1 MSPRPVR
8 DQQVSFSGG
17 LNTVSDPL
25 ALGDTQFRQGTNA
38 RHTEFGA
45 LTKRYGNVS
54 LATAAIPDV
63 PLSGYS
69 WVKAD
74 GTVQALTTCTD
85 GQLYGLNPLAAIGS
99 QTWTQLSTGPAPLS
113 LTTPATFAEFLD
125 AGGNEVVYLS
135 EGGVSRWNGTAL
147 SPKGNFP
154 NASGI
159 RYIKVHNQ
167 RLWGVGDP
175 ARPSSLLFSSL
186 NNGDTIGNAASGGG
200 QIIVRTFGDEKLVAL
215 ASVGSSLLMFHER
228 GLSRLTG
235 FGQDD
240 ITVDPEGISSQTGT
254 IAPLSVVETD
264 GAVFFISDRGTFV
277 ANEGAVTPLGTP
289 TRPDP
294 ILPLVAGLTP
304 AQLANVRGV
313 LSRKTQEVWFSI
325 PGQGVY
331 VYHLILGAWS
341 GPWTGEYLNA
351 TCFWDSP
358 LASLAEVYVLMG
370 LSSGVTRAADVPGV
384 GTDGGTVASPGSGTT
399 IPWSIQLRRLYF
411 GDDATAKSFRFGY
424 VTATLLGATETMTAF
439 WETNFGAYP
448 SQTITT
454 SQANIWPLDPNAP
467 GARRW
472 DTGLWDGLATSQNY
486 RVYMSGMGYYL
497 DFSLSHTGV
506 TTPIVSRVQVDA
518 FILGRR

>member
-8 DQQVSFSGG
+8 DQQMTFSGG

-25 ALGDTQFRQGTNA
+25 ALSDTQFRQGVNA
-38 RHTEFGA
+38 RHTEYGA

-54 LATAAIPDV
+54 LATAAIPFV

-85 GQLYGLNPLAAIGS
+85 GHLYGLNPLAAIGS
-99 QTWTQLSTGPAPLS
+99 QTWAKLSTGPAPLS
-113 LTTPATFAEFLD
+113 STVPATFSEFLST
-125 AGGNEVVYLS
+125 AGAEVVFIA
-135 EGGVSRWNGTAL
+135 EGGLSMWTGSAL
-147 SPKGNFP
+147 SPKGNYSD
-154 NASGI
+154 AAGV

-175 ARPSSLLFSSL
+175 ARPSSLLFSAL
-186 NNGDTIGNAASGGG
+186 NDGETLGDVSAGGG
-200 QIIVRTFGDEKLVAL
+200 EIIVRTFGDEKLVAL
-215 ASVGSSLLMFHER
+215 ASVNSSLLMFHER

-240 ITVDPEGISSQTGT
+240 ITVDPEGVSSQTGT
-254 IAPLSVVETD
+254 IAPLSVVEAD
-264 GAVFFISDRGTFV
+264 GAVFFISDRGAFV

-294 ILPLVAGLTP
+294 ILPLVATLTP
-304 AQLANVRGV
+304 AQLADVRGV
-313 LSRKTQEVWFSI
+313 LSRKTQEIWFFI

-341 GPWTGEYLNA
+341 GPWTGEYLNT

-358 LASLAEVYVLMG
+358 LASFAEVYVLMG
-370 LSSGVTRAADVPGV
+370 LSSGVTRVADVAGV
-384 GTDGGTVASPGSGTT
+384 GTDGGTLASPGTGTV

-411 GDDATAKSFRFGY
+411 TDDSTAKSFRFGY
-424 VTATLLGATETMTAF
+424 VTATLPGGAETMTAT
-439 WETNFGAYP
+439 WETNFALY
-448 SQTITT
+448 STQTITG
-454 SQANIWPLDPNAP
+454 SQTGLWPLNPNAP
-467 GARRW
+467 GARLW
-472 DTGLWDGLATSQNY
+472 DQGLWGGPPGTQNY

-506 TTPIVSRVQVDA
+506 ETPIVSRVQVDA